1 MTSAS
6 ISVSQLNQEVTLDL
20 DIVSVD
26 ETGTWIVCFP
36 GTVPHILQP
45 HKIELE
51 EILDRVFSNCSNPA
65 SNLALARQLAINW
78 CQQKGRELGV
88 KVRFS

>member
-6 ISVSQLNQEVTLDL
+6 ISVSKNQEVTLDL

-26 ETGTWIVCFP
+26 DTGTWKVCFP
-36 GTVPHILQP
+36 CNVPQSMQP
-45 HKIELE
+45 HKMELE
-51 EILDRVFSNCSNPA
+51 QILAKVFSNCSNPS

-78 CQQKGRELGV
+78 CQQKGRELGIAI
-88 KVRFS
+88 RFS